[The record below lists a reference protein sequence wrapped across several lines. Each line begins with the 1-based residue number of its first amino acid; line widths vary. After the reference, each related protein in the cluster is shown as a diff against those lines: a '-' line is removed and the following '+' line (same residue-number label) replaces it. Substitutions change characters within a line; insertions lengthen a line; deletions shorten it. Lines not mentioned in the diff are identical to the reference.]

1 MFLWSTDGR
10 SEDKTLAQESLRH
23 SSKSLD
29 THKEDGEDAPVYTE
43 ESGRQAQRGAI
54 LLAGPPTGQV
64 SNENIFKPFDDS
76 LLK

>member
-1 MFLWSTDGR
+1 MGR
-10 SEDKTLAQESLRH
+10 SEDKTLDQESLRH
-23 SSKSLD
+23 FSKSSD
-29 THKEDGEDAPVYTE
+29 THQEDGEDAPAYIE
-43 ESGRQAQRGAI
+43 ESERQAQRGAI